1 MLSKWSKPGRRRIS
15 NSAVDVQRTCTLL
28 VGYKMTLGSI
38 DDGGDMQKK
47 RIWLLLEV
55 DEKLKLCDE
64 DLKQL
69 RLRKLGL

>member
-1 MLSKWSKPGRRRIS
+1 M
-15 NSAVDVQRTCTLL
+15 QRTCTLL